1 MTFAWILIIV
11 RNPGSTIVISEP
23 FLYIQCSILSRNS
36 GSFSVI
42 DSILVIAKLEVI
54 FALLPYLWLPIF
66 LLWPLKFELGHHIFG
81 VDGQLATKFKI
92 PLWGLY
98 VGNVSLP
105 ITNKPLLIKQYLS
118 TNNGFVQIQHFSL
131 VNHYDVMFSRINPLR
146 EKDQFQK
153 IQNYYRSYN
162 C

>member
-1 MTFAWILIIV
+1 L
-11 RNPGSTIVISEP
+11 
-23 FLYIQCSILSRNS
+23 
-36 GSFSVI
+36 
-42 DSILVIAKLEVI
+42 
-54 FALLPYLWLPIF
+54 
-66 LLWPLKFELGHHIFG
+66 
-81 VDGQLATKFKI
+81 
-92 PLWGLY
+92 
-98 VGNVSLP
+98 
-105 ITNKPLLIKQYLS
+105 TNKPLLIKQYLS